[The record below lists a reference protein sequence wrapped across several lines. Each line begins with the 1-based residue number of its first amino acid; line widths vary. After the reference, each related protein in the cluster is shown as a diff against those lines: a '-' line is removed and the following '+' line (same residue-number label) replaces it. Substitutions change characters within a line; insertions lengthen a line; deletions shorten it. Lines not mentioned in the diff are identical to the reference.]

1 MKKYI
6 YLPHKHELD
15 TEIIKRFSADSKVHV
30 HLKDTIVLDPRYN
43 LLNENPKINEREVSV
58 YERDDTLVY
67 IMSEKPMRSKVS
79 LSIDDNIRMYNLKH
93 SSIRYLISSIL
104 WTYYNRLIIDFN
116 TYEDYS
122 TFTLMYD
129 SDKFLPIV
137 DSLQGLTKKY
147 IEAGIDINSNDFS
160 GPVTTEISSIY
171 KGRFLGPHF
180 LNTAEIPLFNFS
192 ILEIDGNYI
201 TYKYEE
207 KKHKPIKDTIDGQIS
222 MDINE

>member
-1 MKKYI
+1 MKKYV
-6 YLPHKHELD
+6 YLPHKNELN

-30 HLKDTIVLDPRYN
+30 HLKDTIVIDPKYK
-43 LLNENPKINEREVSV
+43 LLSEHPKINDREVTV
-58 YERDDTLVY
+58 YERDDNLVY
-67 IMSEKPMRSKVS
+67 IMSEKPMKSKVH
-79 LSIDDNIRMYNLKH
+79 LSIDGNIRRYNLKH

-104 WTYYNRLIIDFN
+104 WTYYNRLIIKFD
-116 TYEDYS
+116 TYENYS

-137 DSLQGLTKKY
+137 DSLQDLTKKY
-147 IEAGIDINSNDFS
+147 IDAAIDIDSNDFI
-160 GPVTTEISSIY
+160 GPLTTEISSIY

-192 ILEIDGNYI
+192 ILEINGNYI

-207 KKHKPIKDTIDGQIS
+207 EKHKPIKDIVEGQIS
-222 MDINE
+222 MDINA